1 MENGYLDIEY
11 MEVHTEEAGVIGLS
25 FKEAYGYSDGHI
37 TLDEIIQLDALEMT
51 DKQIE
56 EREWRREQK

>member
-1 MENGYLDIEY
+1 MRNGHLDIEY
-11 MEVHTEEAGVIGLS
+11 MEVHTDEAGVIGVS
-25 FKEAYGYSDGHI
+25 FNEAYGYSEGNI
-37 TLDEIIQLDALEMT
+37 TLEELIELDSLGMT